1 MTWLMDGWT
10 SRPLPVS
17 SFGSLKQR
25 RSSDQR
31 RARRRH
37 CDAFKRFFFFF
48 HCFVWL
54 RPNGLFTVLAFT
66 ALIRGLRHTRAR
78 TSKAIYALAT
88 WGAKKKIHEKTRW
101 PLGSTF
107 KGSDTFTSPRC
118 VCTSLGKQQVSRR
131 ILLTRIPMKLF
142 GISEQQKHERK
153 HAGFCLCS
161 FGSLALKSIIRQRWA
176 VYHSKTL

>member
-1 MTWLMDGWT
+1 MDDVVDGRWT

-17 SFGSLKQR
+17 SFGSLKRR

-37 CDAFKRFFFFF
+37 CDAFKRFFFFSL
-48 HCFVWL
+48 L
-54 RPNGLFTVLAFT
+54 RLAQT
-66 ALIRGLRHTRAR
+66 KRAIHRAGIYCADKRPSSHAR
-78 TSKAIYALAT
+78 THEQSYLRISNV
-88 WGAKKKIHEKTRW
+88 GSKKKQKTRW
-101 PLGSTF
+101 PLRSTF

-142 GISEQQKHERK
+142 GISEQQKYERK
-153 HAGFCLCS
+153 HAGFGLCS
-161 FGSLALKSIIRQRWA
+161 FGSLSLKSIIRQRWA